1 MPLVPF
7 YAVFAAWG
15 ASRLVESVRSRALR
29 VVLAGLA
36 LALPAAAAWKLTSVR
51 AAPDSSTQVARW
63 VRENV
68 KPDERVHVFPAVDLP
83 LFYSEEAI
91 RESGQTA
98 NVLYWMHLQR
108 TIPDAL
114 RLGPRYLVVQPKPQK
129 LTLAE
134 YADGAFER
142 LQELG
147 VKYVVITGATEK
159 MRDEL
164 WTQLEIDL
172 ETKAELV
179 FRAVPVG
186 DASEGRGQVNIRY
199 AQRFDVDPLLVH
211 LFRAHCMGNTLDVY
225 RMPTR

>member
-1 MPLVPF
+1 M
-7 YAVFAAWG
+7 
-15 ASRLVESVRSRALR
+15 
-29 VVLAGLA
+29 
-36 LALPAAAAWKLTSVR
+36 
-51 AAPDSSTQVARW
+51 
-63 VRENV
+63 
-68 KPDERVHVFPAVDLP
+68 HVFPAVDLP

-211 LFRAHCMGNTLDVY
+211 LFRAHCIGNTLDVY